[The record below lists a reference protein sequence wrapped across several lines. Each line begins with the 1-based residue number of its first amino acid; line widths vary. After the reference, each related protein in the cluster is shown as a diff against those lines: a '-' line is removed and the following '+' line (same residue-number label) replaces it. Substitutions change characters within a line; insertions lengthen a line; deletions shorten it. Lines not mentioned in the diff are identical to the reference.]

1 MKKLMVLLAAGL
13 SRRFGEE
20 NKLLY
25 PLEGKPLYR
34 HVLDKLVELQDEE
47 TVLLVMTNT
56 AEIQSDCDKRG
67 IPWRDSPH
75 AAQGVSNTI
84 RRAVEQA
91 EEMQAQAC
99 IFFVADQPWL
109 RLETIQGF
117 LSFCQRKEASLAC
130 VTAED
135 HRGNP
140 VWFDKC
146 WFSALC
152 GLKGDIG
159 GRKILSQHAKQV
171 LLFPAEQAELTDIDC
186 PPCEF

>member
-1 MKKLMVLLAAGL
+1 MKKVMILLAAGL

-34 HVLDKLVELQDEE
+34 HVLDKLVDLQDEE
-47 TVLLVMTNT
+47 IALLVMTNT
-56 AEIQSDCDKRG
+56 AEIQADCDAHG
-67 IPWRDSPH
+67 IHWSDSPL
-75 AAQGVSNTI
+75 AAEGVSNTI

-91 EEMQAQAC
+91 QEMQAEAC

-109 RLETIQGF
+109 QKETIQGF
-117 LSFCQRKEASLAC
+117 LAFCQRQEASLAC
-130 VTAED
+130 VAAD
-135 HRGNP
+135 DRRGNP
-140 VWFDKC
+140 VWFNKC
-146 WFSALC
+146 WFSALYE
-152 GLKGDIG
+152 LKGDTG

-186 PPCEF
+186 PPCVK